1 MLNKWL
7 AGSDAA
13 AVKSLVAKLS
23 GTELGSL
30 DARLKWFKADRAA
43 FEASSDPAIQY
54 AVAVMPALLKQ
65 EEQKKIREG
74 ESLTARPLYLQA
86 VADYKKSQGEFV
98 YPDANLSLRITFGNV
113 MGYGKDG
120 VKYTRSPPWKAWQRR
135 KPVKIRSIRRR
146 RCSMRSRPSVTAAWK
161 TSALVRCR

>member
-1 MLNKWL
+1 
-7 AGSDAA
+7 
-13 AVKSLVAKLS
+13 
-23 GTELGSL
+23 
-30 DARLKWFKADRAA
+30 
-43 FEASSDPAIQY
+43 
-54 AVAVMPALLKQ
+54 MPALLKQ

-120 VKYTRSPPWKAWQRR
+120 VKYTPFTTLEGVAAKE
-135 KPVKIRSIRRR
+135 PVRIRSIRRR
-146 RCSMRSRPSVTAAWK
+146 RCLMQSRPSVTAAWK